1 MTAEPTIVDQ
11 AEAAARPAG
20 RTARRS
26 ASATVAIAL
35 VTLLAVTALPL
46 CILLLTGLVP
56 SMVAALV
63 DRYRAK
69 YLTRTVGF
77 MNLAGLTPLV
87 VQLWGAGHTMVGL
100 ADILSRPI
108 NWLTMYGAAGIGWV
122 LFLGMPTL
130 ARVFVDIRADQLQR
144 DLNTRAAGLVREWGE
159 EVTGK
164 TKPPGR

>member
-1 MTAEPTIVDQ
+1 MTAEQTIVDQ
-11 AEAAARPAG
+11 AEAAAAARPAG
-20 RTARRS
+20 RIARRS

-35 VTLLAVTALPL
+35 VTLLAMTALPL
-46 CILLLTGLVP
+46 CILLLTGHVP

-69 YLTRTVGF
+69 YLSRPVGF

-130 ARVFVDIRADQLQR
+130 ARACVDI
-144 DLNTRAAGLVREWGE
+144 
-159 EVTGK
+159 
-164 TKPPGR
+164 

>member
-1 MTAEPTIVDQ
+1 MTADPTIVDKAQ
-11 AEAAARPAG
+11 PMAKPAG
-20 RTARRS
+20 RAARRS

-122 LFLGMPTL
+122 LFLGMPSL

-144 DLNTRAAGLVREWGE
+144 DLNTRATGLVREWGE

-164 TKPPGR
+164 SKPGS